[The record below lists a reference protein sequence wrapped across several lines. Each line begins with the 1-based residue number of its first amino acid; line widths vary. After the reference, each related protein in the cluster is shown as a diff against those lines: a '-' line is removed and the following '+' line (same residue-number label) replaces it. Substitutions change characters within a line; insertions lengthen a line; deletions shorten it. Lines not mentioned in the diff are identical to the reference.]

1 MTDSDVKQAMR
12 AIAAVSGLNLTDER
26 IDGDLAIYKSY
37 IEAMERIR
45 RVDLPVEAEPMPHVT
60 LKVERRS

>member
-26 IDGDLAIYKSY
+26 IDRDLAIYKSY

>member
-1 MTDSDVKQAMR
+1 MTDSEIKQAMR

-26 IDGDLAIYKSY
+26 IDRDLPIYKSY

-45 RVDLPVEAEPMPHVT
+45 TVDLPVEAEPMPHVT
-60 LKVERRS
+60 LKPERRS